1 MYSKFLT
8 NNSMR
13 LFEYAM
19 DGAVLR
25 QEAIAN
31 NIANIST
38 PGYKATE
45 VSFADELR
53 NATKNVGAALELR
66 TTNSRHIKISDSTR
80 PDSFQPRVFTETSTT
95 LRNDGNNVDIDR
107 EIAKLTSNEIY
118 FDAVTRN
125 LNDEFNLLKLVIR
138 QGG

>member
-1 MYSKFLT
+1 
-8 NNSMR
+8 MR
-13 LFEYAM
+13 LFENAM

-38 PGYKATE
+38 PGYKASE

-53 NATKNVGAALELR
+53 NASKGVGATLELR
-66 TTNSRHIKISDSTR
+66 TTNSRHMQIPESVR
-80 PDSFQPRVFTETSTT
+80 PDTFTPRVFTDTATA

-107 EIAKLTSNEIY
+107 EIAKLASNEIY
-118 FDAVTRN
+118 FDAVARS
-125 LNDEFNLLKLVIR
+125 LNDEFNLLKLAIR